1 MKINDLLIV
10 RGLNIL
16 ETSPIISKEKGTYTL
31 KNGIK
36 FSIDDRLNIKVL
48 NSKCSLEEYSQ
59 ERFELL
65 KAKKEM
71 PRLIRRLNDV
81 ESLGDNSYITLY
93 KKLNRIINKYLEI

>member
-16 ETSPIISKEKGTYTL
+16 ETSPIISKEKGIYTL

-81 ESLGDNSYITLY
+81 ESLEDNSYIALY
-93 KKLNRIINKYLEI
+93 KKLNRIINKYLEL

>member
-16 ETSPIISKEKGTYTL
+16 ETSPIISKEKGIYTL

-81 ESLGDNSYITLY
+81 ESLGDNSYIALY
-93 KKLNRIINKYLEI
+93 KKLNRIINKYLEL